1 MSLIATIRKLLQSS
15 TFTAPQAKQVGD
27 AFSLLTDAA
36 ITSAPVLLSEASA
49 EFAAGKVLTAGT
61 NITLTPGA
69 GTLTIAAS
77 GGSGG
82 SSDGLITVSFD
93 GQEGVVAAGSWHQV
107 RLSYD
112 GTITG
117 AYLTGDG
124 QTGSTVVDVRI
135 DTRASIPPTGVDSI
149 CASAKPT
156 ISSAKSSDD
165 TTLTGWDT
173 ALAAGDALLVYV
185 ESCSVFKKL
194 ELQLTTVKT

>member
-15 TFTAPQAKQVGD
+15 TFTAPQSKQVGD

-82 SSDGLITVSFD
+82 GNAV
-93 GQEGVVAAGSWHQV
+93 
-107 RLSYD
+107 YM
-112 GTITG
+112 
-117 AYLTGDG
+117 
-124 QTGSTVVDVRI
+124 VVDFGANF
-135 DTRASIPPTGVDSI
+135 THYATASVVGESWVTPTSKIVVTPIATVAGEEVEIPLLSFQT
-149 CASAKPT
+149 T
-156 ISSAKSSDD
+156 ISDLIALSGFTLNVYTPIEAKG
-165 TTLTGWDT
+165 TYTFCCVG
-173 ALAAGDALLVYV
+173 V
-185 ESCSVFKKL
+185 
-194 ELQLTTVKT
+194 